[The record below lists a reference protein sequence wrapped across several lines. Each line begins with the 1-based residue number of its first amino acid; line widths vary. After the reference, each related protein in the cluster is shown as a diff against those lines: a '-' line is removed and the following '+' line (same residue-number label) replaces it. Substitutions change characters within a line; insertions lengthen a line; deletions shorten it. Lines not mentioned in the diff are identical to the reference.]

1 MKPHSNEEDDEEED
15 DDDDG
20 DYNEDDHDA
29 DDDLQQHSILNTH
42 NFHRCYTL
50 ILLLACNSKAFVA
63 FLLHLLLYIL

>member
-1 MKPHSNEEDDEEED
+1 MKPHSNEEEDEEED

-29 DDDLQQHSILNTH
+29 DDDLQQHSILNAHTH

-50 ILLLACNSKAFVA
+50 ILLLACNS
-63 FLLHLLLYIL
+63 

>member
-42 NFHRCYTL
+42 TQFPPMLYTDT
-50 ILLLACNSKAFVA
+50 APCM
-63 FLLHLLLYIL
+63 